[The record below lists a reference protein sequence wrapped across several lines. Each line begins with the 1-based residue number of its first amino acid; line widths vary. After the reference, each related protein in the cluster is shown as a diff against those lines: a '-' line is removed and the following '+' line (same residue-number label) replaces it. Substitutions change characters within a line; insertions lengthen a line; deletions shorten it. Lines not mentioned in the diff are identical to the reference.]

1 MRLLI
6 DCYNVLHEPMP
17 EVIAGLDTAQLCAAL
32 SRSRWRQQEIIV
44 VCDGAPNAL
53 GLTDSPA
60 EGVELEYAGHR
71 RKADDIIMDHI
82 RHHHSPRQ
90 LLVISNDREILR
102 AARARRARTL
112 TSTDFIRQLAN
123 DMDRGITGTPT
134 QSGTGRH
141 KIAPELDQ
149 NAVDGWL
156 DAFGVDEDA
165 LD

>member
-17 EVIAGLDTAQLCAAL
+17 PAIAGLDTAQLCLAL
-32 SRSRWRQQEIIV
+32 SRSRWRQQEVIV
-44 VCDGAPNAL
+44 VCDGAPHAL

-60 EGVELEYAGHR
+60 DGVELEYAGHR

-82 RHHHSPRQ
+82 QHHHSPRQ
-90 LLVISNDREILR
+90 LLVVTNDREILR
-102 AARARRARTL
+102 AAKARRARTM
-112 TSTDFIRQLAN
+112 TSTDFVRQLGN
-123 DMDRGITGTPT
+123 DIDRGIVPT
-134 QSGTGRH
+134 QSGPGRH